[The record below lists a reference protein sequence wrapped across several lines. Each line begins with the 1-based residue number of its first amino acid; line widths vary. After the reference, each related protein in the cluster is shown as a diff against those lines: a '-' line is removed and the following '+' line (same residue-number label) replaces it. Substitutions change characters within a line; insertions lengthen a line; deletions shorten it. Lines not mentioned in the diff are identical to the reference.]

1 VQIVEQ
7 VTGELALEL
16 DRLVAD
22 AVSEI
27 TARVPDYT
35 RSLEAAGEQ
44 PAALVAGTLG
54 LMLQG
59 LRDRDLAVVAAPVV
73 RQMGRSRYEAGVAL
87 DTLLEAMAIVRD
99 LLARSFERT
108 ARLRGGSEHAVLV
121 GVQRLE
127 RMETAVLLQLARGYM
142 DAVRDRGRH
151 QRDVME
157 AMVTVAAALN
167 RTVEL
172 SDVAQAGLSA
182 VVAGLNADAGAL
194 WTRSPELDELA
205 LAYTSGFKW
214 DEDRRLRAAAVKPF
228 QIVERAARSRSVV
241 IEGGLGAAGRPLLR
255 SALAVRLRVRNE
267 VLGVVVVGTRLARD
281 FDRAEAAFAEGA
293 ADHFAAAL
301 RRAEE
306 HRREARTDFMTGLA
320 NRKEFERALDRALAA
335 AKRYRRPLTLVML
348 DLDGLKRINDEQG
361 HQAGDAAIREVGGA
375 LQRAVRASDTS
386 ARVGGDEFALAM
398 PDTTVDQAVEV
409 LHRIESLLAASGL
422 RVSAGIAAWQL
433 NLTRPALL
441 KKADA
446 RLYLDKRKHHREHG
460 GRA

>member
-1 VQIVEQ
+1 
-7 VTGELALEL
+7 
-16 DRLVAD
+16 
-22 AVSEI
+22 
-27 TARVPDYT
+27 
-35 RSLEAAGEQ
+35 
-44 PAALVAGTLG
+44 
-54 LMLQG
+54 
-59 LRDRDLAVVAAPVV
+59 
-73 RQMGRSRYEAGVAL
+73 
-87 DTLLEAMAIVRD
+87 
-99 LLARSFERT
+99 
-108 ARLRGGSEHAVLV
+108 
-121 GVQRLE
+121 
-127 RMETAVLLQLARGYM
+127 
-142 DAVRDRGRH
+142 
-151 QRDVME
+151 ME

-172 SDVAQAGLSA
+172 SEVAQAGLSA

-194 WTRSPELDELA
+194 WRRSPELDELA
-205 LAYTSGFKW
+205 LAYTTGFKW

-301 RRAEE
+301 SRAEE

-446 RLYLDKRKHHREHG
+446 RLYLDKRKYHREHG